1 MAAALPL
8 FSTLFDDWTKWD
20 EPDPTYESLITL
32 LGGAVRLFIMHEER
46 LVVAMRGDGEF

>member
-32 LGGAVRLFIMHEER
+32 LVGGAVRLFIMHEER
-46 LVVAMRGDGEF
+46 LAMRGDGEF